1 MSGAEIFDGGQFAQ
15 IGKTLR
21 KIMVPFIYLAIKSV
35 YRSKGKTLKKIM
47 WCDDDTIKPYFT
59 EAGRNITYGNLKRQ
73 LQSPCFCGFAEKI
86 KKSQK
91 KLEALEQ
98 FSLSHAIYSR
108 GLNTEAIGGDADGQ
122 AKRPERFSCGAA
134 W

>member
-1 MSGAEIFDGGQFAQ
+1 MAFLKEQGIREIELVVASSIGADLAMAFLTNTQITVKHVFFDGGQFAQ

-73 LQSPCFCGFAEKI
+73 LQSPLFLRVCRKNKKISKKVEK
-86 KKSQK
+86 S
-91 KLEALEQ
+91 A
-98 FSLSHAIYSR
+98 
-108 GLNTEAIGGDADGQ
+108 
-122 AKRPERFSCGAA
+122 
-134 W
+134 